1 MINHWWVTRPKRKLN
16 TIPEVLATVSELT
29 LNAVWSGE
37 RERHL
42 SLEEGLEREGLKRE
56 GSRRDQT
63 GGGARTYLAWLKSLG
78 LIFAETRTNR
88 IYPTIAGEE
97 ILNGA
102 NPVEILTQQILKYQY
117 PSSFSL
123 SRSVDVAGRFRIH
136 PFIFLLRLLRD
147 ERIEDLTQEEIA
159 KVVIVQAENE
169 SNACYEKVVKQILAF
184 RNEGE
189 ASLEKDFAIKYAPS
203 KGGRENDPYGH
214 LNDVAN
220 TMINWL
226 DYTRLI
232 SRDHSTIFIPGVK
245 RDEVDSILANPP
257 KMIDRPEE
265 HELFQR
271 KYGLIAGKKKD
282 SRNLIETATITSAA
296 IEEARIKR
304 AIIAESLKTP
314 ITSISSDIIRTIES
328 LTGCDSK
335 AIEATL
341 YKMYKGG
348 TSGALDTF
356 LTGYREM
363 AFASRE
369 QATEFEKSTKEIM
382 EKIFGYKAKHVGPIG
397 LTPDVLVI
405 SDSEGYQGIFD
416 NKAYARYSIN
426 NDHHN
431 RMVQNY
437 IKGISRYNDG
447 CEYPLNFFSYIAGGF
462 KSTIDDQLSLITQ
475 ETSIQ
480 GSAITVDNFIHLI
493 KEQQHNP
500 KTHADLNRIFS
511 IGREVRITDI

>member
-1 MINHWWVTRPKRKLN
+1 MINYWWVTRPKRKLN
-16 TIPEVLATVSELT
+16 TIPEILATVSEAT

-37 RERHL
+37 RRRHL
-42 SLEEGLEREGLKRE
+42 MLEESLEKEGLKRE

-63 GGGARTYLAWLKSLG
+63 GGGARTYLALLKSLG
-78 LIFAETRTNR
+78 LMFEEKKTQR
-88 IYPTIAGEE
+88 IYPTMAGEA

-102 NPVEILTQQILKYQY
+102 NPVDILTYQVLKYQF
-117 PSSFSL
+117 PSSFSI
-123 SRSVDVAGRFRIH
+123 SKSVQVSARFHIH

-147 ERIEDLTQEEIA
+147 DRVGDLSQEEIA
-159 KVVIVQAENE
+159 KVVIVQAEDN
-169 SNACYEKVVKQILAF
+169 SDTCFEKVVKQILAF
-184 RNEGE
+184 RNKGN
-189 ASLEKDFAIKYAPS
+189 ASLETDFAVKYAPS
-203 KGGRENDPYGH
+203 KGGRDDDPFGH

-220 TMINWL
+220 TIINWL

-232 SRDHSTIFIPGVK
+232 SREKSNIFIPENKIDFV
-245 RDEVDSILANPP
+245 EMMLATPP
-257 KMIDRPEE
+257 KLIERPEE
-265 HELFQR
+265 HEIFQR
-271 KYGLIAGKKKD
+271 KYGLITGKKKD
-282 SRNLIETATITSAA
+282 SRNLIETASITSNV

-314 ITSISSDIIRTIES
+314 ITTIDSTIIKTIES
-328 LTGCDSK
+328 LTGCNTK
-335 AIEATL
+335 IIEDTL

-363 AFASRE
+363 AFAGRDN
-369 QATEFEKSTKEIM
+369 ATNFEKSTKEIM

-405 SDSEGYQGIFD
+405 SDSEGLQGIFD
-416 NKAYARYSIN
+416 NKAYARYSIT

-437 IKGISRYNDG
+437 IKGISQYNDG
-447 CEYPLNFFSYIAGGF
+447 CEYQLSFFSYIAGGF
-462 KSTIDDQLSLITQ
+462 KDTIDSQLSMVTK
-475 ETSIQ
+475 ESSIP

-493 KEQQHNP
+493 KEQQRKP

-511 IGREVRITDI
+511 IGREVRISDL

>member
-1 MINHWWVTRPKRKLN
+1 MINYWWVTRPKRKLN
-16 TIPEVLATVSELT
+16 TIPEVLATVSEAT
-29 LNAVWSGE
+29 LNSVWAGE

-42 SLEEGLEREGLKRE
+42 MLEEALEKEGLKRE

-63 GGGARTYLAWLKSLG
+63 GGGARTYLAMLKSLG
-78 LIFAETRTNR
+78 LMFEEKTTQR
-88 IYPTIAGEE
+88 IYPTLAGEA

-102 NPVEILTQQILKYQY
+102 NPVDILTQQVLKYQF
-117 PSSFSL
+117 PSSFSI
-123 SRSVDVAGRFRIH
+123 SRGVRVSERFRVH

-147 ERIEDLTQEEIA
+147 DRIGDLSQEEIA
-159 KVVIVQAENE
+159 KVVIVQAE
-169 SNACYEKVVKQILAF
+169 SNSDSCFEKVVKQILAF
-184 RNEGE
+184 RNEGD
-189 ASLEKDFAIKYAPS
+189 ASLEADFAIKYAPS
-203 KGGRENDPYGH
+203 KGGRYNDPFGH
-214 LNDVAN
+214 LYDVAN

-232 SRDHSTIFIPGVK
+232 SREQSTVFIPGYK
-245 RDEVDSILANPP
+245 RDLVDEILAIPP
-257 KMIDRPEE
+257 KLIERPEE
-265 HELFQR
+265 HEIFQR
-271 KYGLIAGKKKD
+271 KYGLITGKKKD
-282 SRNLIETATITSAA
+282 NRNLLETVMVTTNA

-314 ITSISSDIIRTIES
+314 ITSIDSSIVGTIEN
-328 LTGCDSK
+328 LTGCSSK
-335 AIEATL
+335 IIEDTL

-363 AFASRE
+363 AFSGRE
-369 QATEFEKSTKEIM
+369 NATEFETSTKEIM
-382 EKIFGYKAKHVGPIG
+382 EKIFGYEAKHVGPIG

-416 NKAYARYSIN
+416 NKAYARYSIT

-437 IKGISRYNDG
+437 IKGISKYNGG
-447 CEYPLNFFSYIAGGF
+447 CEHQLAFFSYIAGGF
-462 KSTIDDQLSLITQ
+462 KTTIDTQLAMVTS
-475 ETSIQ
+475 ETSIP

-493 KEQQHNP
+493 KAQQHNP
-500 KTHADLNRIFS
+500 KSHAELNHIFS
-511 IGREVRITDI
+511 IGREVRMVDL

>member
-1 MINHWWVTRPKRKLN
+1 MLNYWFFPRPKRKLN
-16 TIPEVLATVSELT
+16 SIPEVLATVSMAT
-29 LNAVWSGE
+29 LKAVWSGD
-37 RERHL
+37 RDRHL
-42 SLEEGLEREGLKRE
+42 MLEESLEKDGLKRE

-63 GGGARTYLAWLKSLG
+63 GGGARTYLAWLKCLG
-78 LIFAETRTNR
+78 LMFEEKTTKR

-102 NPVEILTQQILKYQY
+102 NPVDILTQQVLKYQF
-117 PSSFSL
+117 PSSYSL
-123 SRSVDVAGRFRIH
+123 SRSVNVSERFRVH
-136 PFIFLLRLLRD
+136 PFIFVLRLLRD
-147 ERIEDLTQEEIA
+147 DRIGELTQEEIA
-159 KVVIVQAENE
+159 KVVIVQGENN
-169 SNACYEKVVKQILAF
+169 SNPCYEKVVRQILEF
-184 RNEGE
+184 RHKGD
-189 ASLEKDFAIKYAPS
+189 ASLEADFLVKYAQS

-214 LNDVAN
+214 LNEVAN

-232 SRDHSTIFIPGVK
+232 SREQSTIFIPGYK
-245 RDEVDSILANPP
+245 REYVDDIIANQP
-257 KMIDRPEE
+257 KLIDRPEE
-265 HELFQR
+265 HEIFQR
-271 KYGLIAGKKKD
+271 RYGLIQGKKKD
-282 SRNLIETATITSAA
+282 SRNLIETATITSN
-296 IEEARIKR
+296 IVEEARIKR

-314 ITSISSDIIRTIES
+314 ITAISPALINVIEN
-328 LTGCDSK
+328 LTGCNPK
-335 AIEATL
+335 IIEATL

-369 QATEFEKSTKEIM
+369 QASEFEKSTKEIM

-462 KSTIDDQLSLITQ
+462 KSTIDEQLSLITQ